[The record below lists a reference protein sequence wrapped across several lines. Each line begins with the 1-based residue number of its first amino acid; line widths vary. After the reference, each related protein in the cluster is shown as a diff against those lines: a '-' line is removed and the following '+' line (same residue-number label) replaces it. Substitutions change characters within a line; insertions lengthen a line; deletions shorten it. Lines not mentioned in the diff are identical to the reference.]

1 MSDKER
7 LAYAITL
14 DTAQLE
20 ASAKKASNEFKNM
33 GGNIENESR
42 RIDSAMRTIG
52 TAAAAYFSVT
62 ALTNFARSVVQV
74 RGEIESLEISFSTL
88 LGSTDK
94 AKELFGAIRDFEVKT
109 PMTLEPLAKGAQTLL
124 GFGVAAEK
132 VMPILRQ
139 IGDISMGNADRFQ
152 SLVLAFAQASANGKL
167 MGQDLLQMINAGFNP
182 LNQISKDT
190 GKSIAELR
198 DEMSQGA
205 ISAEDMERAFASAT
219 AEGGQFY
226 GMLEKQSEG
235 INGALSNLEG
245 AWNSMLNEIGSS
257 QQSVFVS
264 GVNMLT
270 TLVEHYDVFMNAIL
284 SVAAAYGT
292 YKAALM
298 AVWVVEKARNLTES
312 IQLIVMFRKELGLLT
327 AAQQA
332 FNITA
337 WANPYVLL
345 AAAIIG
351 VVTALVLY
359 TDNASNAEKAQE
371 KLNED
376 SDAFRQKLEEERKAI
391 DECINIIRDK
401 TETDYSQIAAYE
413 RLKKLCP
420 EITNAYTMQELAA
433 ADLSETTKRLNEIQ
447 DEETYQHKI
456 DELNKY
462 KSLLEDIMTAEG
474 SWGNL
479 SQENAN
485 LLREKFG
492 TGLLKDKQEQVQEYV
507 NGLQKGVDEIE
518 RIRKEA
524 EYAAL
529 PLDKKLEL
537 AIDERDSIKK
547 EFDRI
552 NKKIKEQQ
560 RKTENSFGIWNID
573 IFLNMRF
580 NNLQG
585 NLKDADAKV
594 SALQAQKNEQT
605 TFQQDYDTAKK
616 EWKKAKSELEKI
628 NSERAKYTSDQ
639 YKKAKEAYDAA
650 EKAYKD
656 LGGDTKENTNLKKQA
671 EERKKL
677 LEDIAKQRKQ
687 LVADASDAEV
697 SALKDG
703 LSKRLR
709 EIENQ
714 KQQTL
719 TAIDREEAELSQKLG
734 KLRQTL
740 SETDR
745 AAFQSQR
752 DAANAKA
759 TNETRE
765 AEEENAE
772 YIKGLYE
779 NLADVFVS
787 EEERKVNAIK
797 RTYQEQRKQLSKD
810 LAGGN
815 ITQSQY
821 DELSGKINTAEAQ
834 EMEDYWISAYGS
846 YYQKREQLQEDWESR
861 LALIPAKY
869 QAEANRLYLEE
880 LSRLDI
886 DQFKKNINWD
896 SVFGDLSKQS
906 LLSLQHTL
914 GQVQSMFESNKGNMD
929 VTEIRDMQEAIKS
942 IEDEIANRNPFTAFA
957 KSLQD
962 ISKYKDEFVTSL
974 NEYKDAQTELIAAQ
988 EEYNLA
994 LQAHLELDMLVQE
1007 GKTSKDTEEYA
1018 QAVENVTN
1026 ATTRLTKAE
1035 TRSNN
1040 AEQGVLTARNNLTI
1054 SYKTFASQ
1062 LKSVNTVIKDVGG
1075 KASNLASVFSDDVAN
1090 GIDKSVG
1097 FISEM
1102 LDATSTVI
1110 DAIGDTGKSVA
1121 SAMQTT
1127 AEATGKAVQD
1137 TATATA
1143 SSISTVE
1150 KASMI
1155 LAVISAALQIA
1166 TAIANLFNNDD
1177 DKQEEIERL
1186 QERIDQ
1192 LQWELDNAEAV
1203 RLQNNTGDAL
1213 QRLRDI
1219 LSQTQEEVLKLHL
1232 TTGQYYSS
1240 WYRTIGRLVYQNDIY
1255 EKSIQKIADAY
1266 AGMSY
1271 TADKALGENRYKDA
1285 RAQLENLAEQQIL
1298 LQRQIDAEK
1307 GKKDSDSGKIADW
1320 EREIQEKAEEMVA
1333 IINEML
1339 EDIIGYTAEDLASE
1353 LGNAFFDAF
1362 KEGEDAAE
1370 AWGEKV
1376 NDIVADI
1383 LRRMMI
1389 QEALEKPIGTVFDK
1403 YKKKWFGSDGTFQ
1416 GFDAVEGSLTGFAG
1430 ELNALVQK
1438 LYTEMDGLPDD
1449 LKGLLMGDAE
1459 RQGASKGIATASQD
1473 SVDEN
1478 NARLTT
1484 IQGHTYLMLQ
1494 NSNVI
1499 RQDVAET
1506 KSILAGM
1513 RELSHT
1519 CAGHLEEI
1527 SRNTYQLYET
1537 NARLKRVEASLSD
1550 ISIKG
1555 IRIKT

>member
-7 LAYAITL
+7 LSYAITL

-20 ASAKKASNEFKNM
+20 ASAKRASNEFKSM
-33 GGNIENESR
+33 GGNIENESK

-74 RGEIESLEISFSTL
+74 RGEIESLEISFATL

-94 AKELFGAIRDFEVKT
+94 AKELFGAIREFEVKT

-132 VMPILRQ
+132 VMPILKQ
-139 IGDISMGNADRFQ
+139 IGDISMGNAERFQ

-182 LNQISKDT
+182 LNQMSKDT

-198 DEMSQGA
+198 DEMSKGA

-264 GVNMLT
+264 GVNLLT
-270 TLVEHYDVFMNAIL
+270 NMVEHYDVFLNAIL

-312 IQLIVMFRKELGLLT
+312 IRLIMMFRKELGLLT

-359 TDNASNAEKAQE
+359 TDSTSNAEKAQE

-376 SDAFRQKLEEERKAI
+376 SDAYRQKLEEERQAI
-391 DECINIIRDK
+391 DECINVIRDK

-456 DELNKY
+456 EELNKY
-462 KSLLEDIMTAEG
+462 RSLLEDIKTAEENW
-474 SWGNL
+474 SNL
-479 SQENAN
+479 SKENAD
-485 LLREKFG
+485 LLREEFG
-492 TGLLKDKQEQVQEYV
+492 TGLLENKQEQVQIIV
-507 NGLQKGVDEIE
+507 DSLQKDVDEIE

-529 PLDKKLEL
+529 PLDTKLEL
-537 AIDERDSIKK
+537 AIDERNSIKQ
-547 EFDRI
+547 EFDRV
-552 NKKIKEQQ
+552 KKEVEEQQ
-560 RKTENSFGIWNID
+560 RKTENSFRIWNVD

-580 NNLQG
+580 RNLQG
-585 NLKDADAKV
+585 SLKDADAKV

-605 TFQQDYDTAKK
+605 TFQQDYDAARK
-616 EWKKAKSELEKI
+616 EWEKAKSELDKI

-656 LGGDTKENTNLKKQA
+656 LGGDTKENANLKKQA

-687 LVADASDAEV
+687 LLADASDAEV
-697 SALKDG
+697 SALQDG

-709 EIENQ
+709 EIENRR
-714 KQQTL
+714 QQTL
-719 TAIDREEAELSQKLG
+719 AAIDQEEAELSQKLG
-734 KLRQTL
+734 KLGQTL
-740 SETDR
+740 SEADR
-745 AAFQSQR
+745 AAFQTQR
-752 DAANAKA
+752 DAANANA

-779 NLADVFVS
+779 DLADVFVS
-787 EEERKVNAIK
+787 EEQRKVNAIK

-810 LAGGN
+810 LTGGN
-815 ITQSQY
+815 ITHSQY
-821 DELSGKINTAEAQ
+821 NDLSGQINAAEGQ
-834 EMEDYWISAYGS
+834 ELEDYWLSAYGN

-861 LALIPAKY
+861 LALIPAKF

-886 DQFKKNINWD
+886 EQFKKNINWD

-906 LLSLQHTL
+906 LSSLQHTL
-914 GQVQSMFESNKGNMD
+914 GQVQSMFDANKGNMD

-942 IEDEIANRNPFTAFA
+942 IEDEIANRNPFTGLVKAMKDIGDA
-957 KSLQD
+957 KD
-962 ISKYKDEFVTSL
+962 MVVTSL
-974 NEYKDAQTELIAAQ
+974 NEYKDAQLELTAAQ
-988 EEYNLA
+988 EQYNLA
-994 LQAHLELDMLVQE
+994 IQAQQELDALIQD

-1026 ATTRLTKAE
+1026 ATNRLTSAE
-1035 TRSNN
+1035 TRSKN
-1040 AEQGVLTARNNLTI
+1040 AEQGVLTARNNLTT
-1054 SYKTFASQ
+1054 SYKTFANQ
-1062 LKSVNTVIKDVGG
+1062 LNNVKGVIDSVGG
-1075 KASNLASVFSDDVAN
+1075 HAKNLADVFSDEVGA
-1090 GIDKSVG
+1090 GIGKAID
-1097 FISEM
+1097 FIDEV

-1110 DAIGDTGKSVA
+1110 SAIGDVGKNVA
-1121 SAMQTT
+1121 SAMSSTVS
-1127 AEATGKAVQD
+1127 AASTGMQAS
-1137 TATATA
+1137 ATAA
-1143 SSISTVE
+1143 AASISTVE
-1150 KASMI
+1150 KASVI

-1166 TAIANLFNNDD
+1166 TAIAGLFNNDEEY
-1177 DKQEEIERL
+1177 QEEIERL
-1186 QERIDQ
+1186 QGRIDQ
-1192 LQWELDNAEAV
+1192 LQWELDNADVV
-1203 RLQNNTGDAL
+1203 RMQDNSFDSIQKLQDVVRET
-1213 QRLRDI
+1213 
-1219 LSQTQEEVLKLHL
+1219 TEEVLKLHNA
-1232 TTGQYYSS
+1232 TAYYYSS
-1240 WYRTIGRLVYQNDIY
+1240 FYRLIGPSVYQNEIY
-1255 EKSIQKIADAY
+1255 LKSIEKIADAY
-1266 AGMSY
+1266 ADIAY
-1271 TADKALGENRYKDA
+1271 TADKALGAEKYESSRS
-1285 RAQLENLAEQQIL
+1285 QLENLAEQQLAI
-1298 LQRQIDAEK
+1298 QQQINAESS
-1307 GKKDSDSGKIADW
+1307 KKDSDSGKIEEW
-1320 EREIQEKAEEMVA
+1320 KREIQEIGQEMVA
-1333 IINEML
+1333 VINEMV
-1339 EDIIGYTAEDLASE
+1339 EDIIGGSAADIAEQ

-1362 KEGEDAAE
+1362 REGEDAAK
-1370 AWGEKV
+1370 AWKDTV
-1376 NDIVADI
+1376 DDIVSDI
-1383 LRRMMI
+1383 VKRMLVT
-1389 QEALEKPIGTVFDK
+1389 ELLEKPIGQLFDR
-1403 YKKKWFGSDGTFQ
+1403 YKTKWFGDDGTFR
-1416 GFDAVEGSLTGFAG
+1416 GIDAINNSMGAFANELYGLVNIFSEGM
-1430 ELNALVQK
+1430 E
-1438 LYTEMDGLPDD
+1438 GLPDE
-1449 LKGLLMGDAE
+1449 LKDIILGDAE
-1459 RQGASKGIATASQD
+1459 TTREGTQKGIATASQE

-1484 IQGHTYLMLQ
+1484 IQGHTYSIMTGVVELNRIGNLVLERLMGIE
-1494 NSNVI
+1494 NNT
-1499 RQDVAET
+1499 AET
-1506 KSILAGM
+1506 
-1513 RELSHT
+1513 
-1519 CAGHLEEI
+1519 
-1527 SRNTYQLYET
+1527 NT
-1537 NARLKRVEASLSD
+1537 RLDNLDKRVTKVSSTLND
-1550 ISIKG
+1550 IQLKG
-1555 IRIKT
+1555 LKIQR

>member
-7 LAYAITL
+7 LSYAITL

-20 ASAKKASNEFKNM
+20 ASAKRASNEFKSM
-33 GGNIENESR
+33 GGNIENESK

-74 RGEIESLEISFSTL
+74 RGEIESLEISFATL

-94 AKELFGAIRDFEVKT
+94 AKELFGAIREFEVKT

-132 VMPILRQ
+132 VMPILKQ
-139 IGDISMGNADRFQ
+139 IGDISMGNAERFQ

-182 LNQISKDT
+182 LNQMSKDT

-198 DEMSQGA
+198 DEMSKGA
-205 ISAEDMERAFASAT
+205 ISAEDMEKAFASAT

-264 GVNMLT
+264 GVNLLT
-270 TLVEHYDVFMNAIL
+270 NMVEHYDVFLNAIL

-312 IQLIVMFRKELGLLT
+312 IRLIMMFRKELGLLT

-359 TDNASNAEKAQE
+359 TDSTSNAEKAQE

-376 SDAFRQKLEEERKAI
+376 SDAFRQKLEEERQAI

-462 KSLLEDIMTAEG
+462 KTLLDDIKTAEENW
-474 SWGNL
+474 SNL
-479 SQENAN
+479 SKDNADM
-485 LLREKFG
+485 LREEFG
-492 TGLLKDKQEQVQEYV
+492 TGLLKNKQEQVQIIV
-507 NGLQKGVDEIE
+507 DSLQKDVDEIE

-529 PLDKKLEL
+529 PLDTKLEL
-537 AIDERDSIKK
+537 AIDERDSIKQ
-547 EFDRI
+547 EFERV
-552 NKKIKEQQ
+552 KKKVEEQQ
-560 RKTENSFGIWNID
+560 RKTEKSFGIWNVD

-580 NNLQG
+580 RNLQG
-585 NLKDADAKV
+585 SLKDADAKV

-605 TFQQDYDTAKK
+605 TFQQDYDSARKAW
-616 EWKKAKSELEKI
+616 EKAKSELDKI
-628 NSERAKYTSDQ
+628 NSERSKYTSDQ

-656 LGGDTKENTNLKKQA
+656 LGGDTKENANIKKQA

-687 LVADASDAEV
+687 LLADASDAEV
-697 SALKDG
+697 SAMQEG

-714 KQQTL
+714 RQRTIE
-719 TAIDREEAELSQKLG
+719 AIDQEEAELSQKLG
-734 KLRQTL
+734 KLGQTL
-740 SETDR
+740 SKADR
-745 AAFQSQR
+745 AAFQTQR
-752 DAANAKA
+752 DAANANA
-759 TNETRE
+759 TNETRN

-787 EEERKVNAIK
+787 EEQRKVNAIK
-797 RTYQEQRKQLSKD
+797 RTYQEQRKQLSRD
-810 LAGGN
+810 LTGGN
-815 ITQSQY
+815 ITQTQY
-821 DELSGKINTAEAQ
+821 NDLSGKINAAEGQ
-834 EMEDYWISAYGS
+834 ELEDYWLSAYGN

-861 LALIPAKY
+861 LALIPAKF

-880 LSRLDI
+880 LSKLDI
-886 DQFKKNINWD
+886 EQFKKNINWD

-906 LLSLQHTL
+906 LSSLQHTL
-914 GQVQSMFESNKGNMD
+914 GQVQSMFDANKGNMD

-942 IEDEIANRNPFTAFA
+942 IEDEIANRNPFTGLIKAMKDIGDA
-957 KSLQD
+957 KD
-962 ISKYKDEFVTSL
+962 MVVTSL
-974 NEYKDAQTELIAAQ
+974 NEYKDAQIELTAAQ
-988 EEYNLA
+988 EQYNLA
-994 LQAHLELDMLVQE
+994 KQAQQELDALVQE

-1026 ATTRLTKAE
+1026 ATNRLTSAE
-1035 TRSNN
+1035 TRSKN
-1040 AEQGVLTARNNLTI
+1040 AEQGVLTARNNLTT
-1054 SYKTFASQ
+1054 SYKTFANQ
-1062 LKSVNTVIKDVGG
+1062 LNNVKGVIDNVGG
-1075 KASNLASVFSDDVAN
+1075 HAKNLADVFSDEVGA
-1090 GIDKSVG
+1090 GIGKAID
-1097 FISEM
+1097 FIDEV

-1110 DAIGDTGKSVA
+1110 SAIGDVGKNVA
-1121 SAMQTT
+1121 SAMSSTVS
-1127 AEATGKAVQD
+1127 AASTGMQAS
-1137 TATATA
+1137 ATAA
-1143 SSISTVE
+1143 AASISTVE
-1150 KASMI
+1150 KASVI

-1166 TAIANLFNNDD
+1166 TAIAGLFNNDEEY
-1177 DKQEEIERL
+1177 QEEIERL
-1186 QERIDQ
+1186 QGRIDQ
-1192 LQWELDNAEAV
+1192 LQWELDNADVV
-1203 RLQNNTGDAL
+1203 RMQDNSFDSLQKL
-1213 QRLRDI
+1213 QDVVRE
-1219 LSQTQEEVLKLHL
+1219 TTEEVLKLHNA
-1232 TTGQYYSS
+1232 TAYYYSS
-1240 WYRTIGRLVYQNDIY
+1240 FYRLIGPSVYQNEIY
-1255 EKSIQKIADAY
+1255 LKSIEKIADAY
-1266 AGMSY
+1266 ADIAY
-1271 TADKALGENRYKDA
+1271 TADKALGAEKYESSRS
-1285 RAQLENLAEQQIL
+1285 QLENLAEQQLAI
-1298 LQRQIDAEK
+1298 QQQINAESS
-1307 GKKDSDSGKIADW
+1307 KKDSDSGKIEEWKRD
-1320 EREIQEKAEEMVA
+1320 IQEIGQEMVA
-1333 IINEML
+1333 VINEMV
-1339 EDIIGYTAEDLASE
+1339 EDIIGGSAADIAEQ
-1353 LGNAFFDAF
+1353 LGDAFFDAF
-1362 KEGEDAAE
+1362 REGEDAAK
-1370 AWGEKV
+1370 AWKDTV
-1376 NDIVADI
+1376 DDIVSDI
-1383 LRRMMI
+1383 VKRMLVT
-1389 QEALEKPIGTVFDK
+1389 ELLEKPIGQLFDR
-1403 YKKKWFGSDGTFQ
+1403 YKTKWFGDDGTFK
-1416 GFDAVEGSLTGFAG
+1416 GIDAINNSMGAFANELYGLVNIFSEGM
-1430 ELNALVQK
+1430 E
-1438 LYTEMDGLPDD
+1438 GLPDE
-1449 LKGLLMGDAE
+1449 LKDIILGDAE
-1459 RQGASKGIATASQD
+1459 TTREGTQKGIATASQE

-1484 IQGHTYLMLQ
+1484 IQGHTYSIMTGVVELNRIGNLVLERLMGIE
-1494 NSNVI
+1494 NNT
-1499 RQDVAET
+1499 AET
-1506 KSILAGM
+1506 
-1513 RELSHT
+1513 
-1519 CAGHLEEI
+1519 
-1527 SRNTYQLYET
+1527 NTKLD
-1537 NARLKRVEASLSD
+1537 NLDKRVSKVSSTLND
-1550 ISIKG
+1550 IQLKG
-1555 IRIKT
+1555 LRIQR

>member
-7 LAYAITL
+7 LSYAITL

-20 ASAKKASNEFKNM
+20 ASAKRASNEFKSM
-33 GGNIENESR
+33 GGNIENESK

-74 RGEIESLEISFSTL
+74 RGEIESLEISFATL

-132 VMPILRQ
+132 VMPILKQ

-182 LNQISKDT
+182 LNQMSKDT

-198 DEMSQGA
+198 DEMSKGA

-264 GVNMLT
+264 GVNLLT
-270 TLVEHYDVFMNAIL
+270 NMVEHYDVFLNAIL

-312 IQLIVMFRKELGLLT
+312 IRLIMMFRKELGLLT

-359 TDNASNAEKAQE
+359 TDSTSNAEKAQE

-376 SDAFRQKLEEERKAI
+376 SDAYRQKLEEERQAI
-391 DECINIIRDK
+391 DECINVIRDK

-433 ADLSETTKRLNEIQ
+433 ADLSDTTKRLNEIQ
-447 DEETYQHKI
+447 DEETYQHKVE
-456 DELNKY
+456 ELKKY
-462 KSLLEDIMTAEG
+462 SSLLEDIKTAEEN
-474 SWGNL
+474 WTNL
-479 SQENAN
+479 SKENAD
-485 LLREKFG
+485 LLRDEFG
-492 TGLLKDKQEQVQEYV
+492 TGLLKNKQEQVQIIV
-507 NGLQKGVDEIE
+507 DSLQKDVDEIE

-529 PLDKKLEL
+529 PLDTKLEL
-537 AIDERDSIKK
+537 AIDERDSIKQ
-547 EFDRI
+547 EFERV
-552 NKKIKEQQ
+552 KKKVEEQQ
-560 RKTENSFGIWNID
+560 RKTEKSFGIWNMD

-580 NNLQG
+580 RNLQG
-585 NLKDADAKV
+585 SLKDADAKV

-605 TFQQDYDTAKK
+605 TFQQDYDAARK
-616 EWKKAKSELEKI
+616 EWEKAKSELDKI

-656 LGGDTKENTNLKKQA
+656 LGGDTKENANLKKQA

-687 LVADASDAEV
+687 LLADASDAEV
-697 SALKDG
+697 SALQDG

-709 EIENQ
+709 EIENRR
-714 KQQTL
+714 QQTL
-719 TAIDREEAELSQKLG
+719 AAIDQEEAELSQKLG
-734 KLRQTL
+734 KLGQTL
-740 SETDR
+740 SEADR
-745 AAFQSQR
+745 AAFQTQR
-752 DAANAKA
+752 DAANANA

-779 NLADVFVS
+779 DLADVFVS
-787 EEERKVNAIK
+787 EEQRKVNAIK

-810 LAGGN
+810 LTGGN

-821 DELSGKINTAEAQ
+821 NDLSGQINAAEGQ
-834 EMEDYWISAYGS
+834 ELEDYWLSAYGN

-861 LALIPAKY
+861 LALIPAKF

-886 DQFKKNINWD
+886 EQFKKNINWD

-906 LLSLQHTL
+906 LSSLQHTL
-914 GQVQSMFESNKGNMD
+914 GQVQSMFDANKGNMD

-942 IEDEIANRNPFTAFA
+942 IEDEIANRNPFTGLVKAMKDIGDA
-957 KSLQD
+957 KD
-962 ISKYKDEFVTSL
+962 MVVTSL
-974 NEYKDAQTELIAAQ
+974 NEYKDAQLELTAAQ
-988 EEYNLA
+988 EQYNLA
-994 LQAHLELDMLVQE
+994 IQAQQELDALIQE

-1026 ATTRLTKAE
+1026 ATNRLTSAE
-1035 TRSNN
+1035 TRSKN
-1040 AEQGVLTARNNLTI
+1040 AEQGVLTARNNLTT
-1054 SYKTFASQ
+1054 SYKSFANQ
-1062 LKSVNTVIKDVGG
+1062 LNNVKGVIDNVGG
-1075 KASNLASVFSDDVAN
+1075 HAKNLADVFSDEVGA
-1090 GIDKSVG
+1090 GIGKAID
-1097 FISEM
+1097 FIDEV

-1110 DAIGDTGKSVA
+1110 SAIGDVGKNVA
-1121 SAMQTT
+1121 SAMSSTVS
-1127 AEATGKAVQD
+1127 AASTGMQAS
-1137 TATATA
+1137 ATAA
-1143 SSISTVE
+1143 AASISTVE
-1150 KASMI
+1150 KASVI

-1166 TAIANLFNNDD
+1166 TAIAGLFNNDEEY
-1177 DKQEEIERL
+1177 QEEIERL
-1186 QERIDQ
+1186 QGRIDQ
-1192 LQWELDNAEAV
+1192 LQWELDNADVV
-1203 RLQNNTGDAL
+1203 RMQDNSFDSIQKLQDVVRETTA
-1213 QRLRDI
+1213 
-1219 LSQTQEEVLKLHL
+1219 EVLKLHNA
-1232 TTGQYYSS
+1232 TASYYSS
-1240 WYRTIGRLVYQNDIY
+1240 FHRQIGPAVYQNEIY
-1255 EKSIQKIADAY
+1255 LKSIEKIADAY
-1266 AGMSY
+1266 AGISY
-1271 TADKALGENRYKDA
+1271 TADKALGAEKYESSRS
-1285 RAQLENLAEQQIL
+1285 QLENLAEQQLAI
-1298 LQRQIDAEK
+1298 QQQINAESS
-1307 GKKDSDSGKIADW
+1307 KKDSDSGKIEEW
-1320 EREIQEKAEEMVA
+1320 KREIQEIGHEMVA
-1333 IINEML
+1333 VINEMV
-1339 EDIIGYTAEDLASE
+1339 EDIIGGSAADIAEQ

-1362 KEGEDAAE
+1362 REGEDAAK
-1370 AWGEKV
+1370 AWKDTV
-1376 NDIVADI
+1376 DDIVSDI
-1383 LRRMMI
+1383 VKRMLVT
-1389 QEALEKPIGTVFDK
+1389 ELLEKPIGQLFDR
-1403 YKKKWFGSDGTFQ
+1403 YKTKWFGDDGTFR
-1416 GFDAVEGSLTGFAG
+1416 GIDAINNSMGAFANELYGLVNIFSEGM
-1430 ELNALVQK
+1430 E
-1438 LYTEMDGLPDD
+1438 GLPDE
-1449 LKGLLMGDAE
+1449 LKDIILGDAE
-1459 RQGASKGIATASQD
+1459 TTREGTQKGIATASQE

-1484 IQGHTYLMLQ
+1484 IQGHTYSIMTGVVELNRIGNLVLERLMGIE
-1494 NSNVI
+1494 NNT
-1499 RQDVAET
+1499 AET
-1506 KSILAGM
+1506 
-1513 RELSHT
+1513 
-1519 CAGHLEEI
+1519 
-1527 SRNTYQLYET
+1527 NT
-1537 NARLKRVEASLSD
+1537 RLDNLDKRVTKVSSTLND
-1550 ISIKG
+1550 IQLKG
-1555 IRIKT
+1555 LKIQR

>member
-7 LAYAITL
+7 LSYAITL

-20 ASAKKASNEFKNM
+20 ASAKRASNEFKSM
-33 GGNIENESR
+33 GGNIENESK

-74 RGEIESLEISFSTL
+74 RGEIESLEISFATL

-132 VMPILRQ
+132 VMPILKQ

-182 LNQISKDT
+182 LNQMSKDT

-198 DEMSQGA
+198 DEMSRGA
-205 ISAEDMERAFASAT
+205 ISAEDMEKAFAAAT

-235 INGALSNLEG
+235 VNGALSNLEG

-257 QQSVFVS
+257 QQNVFVS
-264 GVNMLT
+264 GVNLLT
-270 TLVEHYDVFMNAIL
+270 TMVEHYDVFLDAIL

-312 IQLIVMFRKELGLLT
+312 IRLIMMFRKELGLLT

-345 AAAIIG
+345 AAAIVG

-359 TDNASNAEKAQE
+359 TDSTSDAEKAQE

-376 SDAFRQKLEEERKAI
+376 SDAFRQKLEEERQAI

-401 TETDYSQIAAYE
+401 TETDYAQIAAYE

-420 EITNAYTMQELAA
+420 ELTNAYTMQELAA
-433 ADLSETTKRLNEIQ
+433 ADLSDTTKRLNERQ
-447 DEETYQHKI
+447 DEETYQHKVE
-456 DELNKY
+456 ELKKY
-462 KSLLEDIMTAEG
+462 SSLLDDIKTAEENW
-474 SWGNL
+474 SNL
-479 SQENAN
+479 SKDNADM
-485 LLREKFG
+485 LREKYG
-492 TGLLKDKQEQVQEYV
+492 TGLLKNKQKRVQIAV
-507 NGLQKGVDEIE
+507 DSLQKDVDEIE

-529 PLDKKLEL
+529 PLDTKLEL
-537 AIDERDSIKK
+537 AIDERDSIKQ
-547 EFDRI
+547 EFDRV
-552 NKKIKEQQ
+552 KKEVEEQQ
-560 RKTENSFGIWNID
+560 RKTENSFGIWNVD

-580 NNLQG
+580 RNLQG
-585 NLKDADAKV
+585 SLKDADAKV
-594 SALQAQKNEQT
+594 SALQAQENEQT
-605 TFQQDYDTAKK
+605 TFQQDYDAARK
-616 EWKKAKSELEKI
+616 EWEKAKSELDKI

-656 LGGDTKENTNLKKQA
+656 LGGDTKENANLKKQA

-687 LVADASDAEV
+687 LLADASDAEV
-697 SALKDG
+697 SALQDG

-709 EIENQ
+709 EIENR

-719 TAIDREEAELSQKLG
+719 AAIDQEEAELSQKLG
-734 KLRQTL
+734 KLGQTL
-740 SETDR
+740 SEADR
-745 AAFQSQR
+745 VAFQTQR
-752 DAANAKA
+752 DAANANA

-779 NLADVFVS
+779 DLADVFVS
-787 EEERKVNAIK
+787 EEQRKVNAIK

-810 LAGGN
+810 LTGGN

-821 DELSGKINTAEAQ
+821 NDLSGQINAAEGQ
-834 EMEDYWISAYGS
+834 ELEDYWLSAYGN

-861 LALIPAKY
+861 LALIPAKF

-880 LSRLDI
+880 LSKLDI
-886 DQFKKNINWD
+886 EQFKKNINWD

-906 LLSLQHTL
+906 LSSLQHTL
-914 GQVQSMFESNKGNMD
+914 GQVQSMFDANKGNMD

-942 IEDEIANRNPFTAFA
+942 IEDEIANRNPFTGLIKAMKDIGDA
-957 KSLQD
+957 KD
-962 ISKYKDEFVTSL
+962 MVVTSL
-974 NEYKDAQTELIAAQ
+974 NEYKDAQIELAAAQ
-988 EEYNLA
+988 EQYNLA
-994 LQAHLELDMLVQE
+994 IQAQQELDALVQE

-1026 ATTRLTKAE
+1026 ATNRLTSAE
-1035 TRSNN
+1035 TRSEN
-1040 AEQGVLTARNNLTI
+1040 AEQGVLTARNNLTT
-1054 SYKTFASQ
+1054 SYKSFANQ
-1062 LKSVNTVIKDVGG
+1062 LNNVKGVIDNVGG
-1075 KASNLASVFSDDVAN
+1075 HAKNLADVFSDEVGA
-1090 GIDKSVG
+1090 GIGKAID
-1097 FISEM
+1097 FIDEV

-1110 DAIGDTGKSVA
+1110 SAIGDVGKNVA
-1121 SAMQTT
+1121 SAMSSTVS
-1127 AEATGKAVQD
+1127 AASTGMQAS
-1137 TATATA
+1137 ATAA
-1143 SSISTVE
+1143 AASISTVE
-1150 KASMI
+1150 KASVI

-1166 TAIANLFNNDD
+1166 TAIANLFNDD
-1177 DKQEEIERL
+1177 DEKQKEIENL
-1186 QERIDQ
+1186 QRRIDQ
-1192 LQWELDNAEAV
+1192 LQWELDNADVVRMQDNSFDSMQKLQDAV
-1203 RLQNNTGDAL
+1203 REATA
-1213 QRLRDI
+1213 
-1219 LSQTQEEVLKLHL
+1219 EVLNLHNA
-1232 TTGQYYSS
+1232 TAYYYSS
-1240 WYRTIGRLVYQNDIY
+1240 LYRLVGSAVYQNEIY
-1255 EKSIQKIADAY
+1255 LKSIEKIADAY
-1266 AGMSY
+1266 ADIPY
-1271 TADKALGENRYKDA
+1271 TADKALGAEKYKSS
-1285 RAQLENLAEQQIL
+1285 RSQLKNLAEQQL
-1298 LQRQIDAEK
+1298 LIQKQINEEQSKKKTDHGKIEEWQRQI
-1307 GKKDSDSGKIADW
+1307 
-1320 EREIQEKAEEMVA
+1320 QEVGHEMVA
-1333 IINEML
+1333 VINEMM
-1339 EDIIGYTAEDLASE
+1339 EDIIGGSATDIAEQ

-1362 KEGEDAAE
+1362 REGEDAAK
-1370 AWGEKV
+1370 AWKDTV
-1376 NDIVADI
+1376 DDIVSDI
-1383 LRRMMI
+1383 VKRMLVT
-1389 QEALEKPIGTVFDK
+1389 EFLEKPIGQLFDR
-1403 YKKKWFGSDGTFQ
+1403 YKTKWFGDDGTF
-1416 GFDAVEGSLTGFAG
+1416 GDIGAINDSMGAFANELYELVNTFSEGM
-1430 ELNALVQK
+1430 ER
-1438 LYTEMDGLPDD
+1438 LPDE
-1449 LKGLLMGDAE
+1449 LKDIILGDAE
-1459 RQGASKGIATASQD
+1459 TTREGTQKGIATASQE

-1484 IQGHTYLMLQ
+1484 IQGHTYSIMTGVVELNRIGNLVLERLMGIE
-1494 NSNVI
+1494 NNT
-1499 RQDVAET
+1499 AET
-1506 KSILAGM
+1506 
-1513 RELSHT
+1513 
-1519 CAGHLEEI
+1519 
-1527 SRNTYQLYET
+1527 NT
-1537 NARLKRVEASLSD
+1537 RLDNLDKRVTKVSSTLND
-1550 ISIKG
+1550 IQLKG
-1555 IRIKT
+1555 LKIQR

>member
-20 ASAKKASNEFKNM
+20 ASAKRASNEFKSM
-33 GGNIENESR
+33 GGNIENESK

-74 RGEIESLEISFSTL
+74 RGEIESLEISFATL

-132 VMPILRQ
+132 VMPILKQ

-182 LNQISKDT
+182 LNQMSKDT

-198 DEMSQGA
+198 DEMSRGA
-205 ISAEDMERAFASAT
+205 ISAEDMEKAFAAAT

-235 INGALSNLEG
+235 VNGALSNLEG

-257 QQSVFVS
+257 QQNVFVS
-264 GVNMLT
+264 GVNLLT
-270 TLVEHYDVFMNAIL
+270 TMVEHYDVFLNAIL

-312 IQLIVMFRKELGLLT
+312 IRLIMMFRKELGLLT

-359 TDNASNAEKAQE
+359 TDSTSNAEKAQE

-376 SDAFRQKLEEERKAI
+376 SDAYRQKLEEERQAI

-401 TETDYSQIAAYE
+401 TETDYAQIAAYE

-420 EITNAYTMQELAA
+420 ELTNAYTMQELAA
-433 ADLSETTKRLNEIQ
+433 SDLSDTTKRLNEIQ

-456 DELNKY
+456 EELNKY
-462 KSLLEDIMTAEG
+462 RSLLEDIKTAEENW
-474 SWGNL
+474 SNL
-479 SQENAN
+479 SKENAD
-485 LLREKFG
+485 LLREEFG
-492 TGLLKDKQEQVQEYV
+492 TGLLENKQEQVQIIV
-507 NGLQKGVDEIE
+507 DSLQKDVDEIE

-529 PLDKKLEL
+529 PLDTKLEL
-537 AIDERDSIKK
+537 AIDERDSIKQ
-547 EFDRI
+547 EFDRV
-552 NKKIKEQQ
+552 KKEVEEQQ
-560 RKTENSFGIWNID
+560 RKTENSFGIWNVD

-580 NNLQG
+580 RNLQG
-585 NLKDADAKV
+585 SLKDADAKV

-605 TFQQDYDTAKK
+605 TFQQDYDAARK
-616 EWKKAKSELEKI
+616 EWEKAKSELDKI

-656 LGGDTKENTNLKKQA
+656 LGGDTKENANLKKQA

-687 LVADASDAEV
+687 LLADASDAEV
-697 SALKDG
+697 SALQDG

-709 EIENQ
+709 EIENRR
-714 KQQTL
+714 QQTL
-719 TAIDREEAELSQKLG
+719 AAIDQEEAELSQKLG
-734 KLRQTL
+734 KLGQTL
-740 SETDR
+740 SEADR
-745 AAFQSQR
+745 AAFQTQR
-752 DAANAKA
+752 DAANANA

-779 NLADVFVS
+779 DLADVFVS
-787 EEERKVNAIK
+787 EEQRKVNAIK

-810 LAGGN
+810 LTGGN

-821 DELSGKINTAEAQ
+821 NDLSGQINAAEGQ
-834 EMEDYWISAYGS
+834 ELEDYWLSAYGN

-861 LALIPAKY
+861 LALIPAKF

-886 DQFKKNINWD
+886 EQFKKNINWD

-906 LLSLQHTL
+906 LSSLQHTL
-914 GQVQSMFESNKGNMD
+914 GQVQSMFDANKGNMD

-942 IEDEIANRNPFTAFA
+942 IEDEIANRNPFTGLVKAMKDIGDA
-957 KSLQD
+957 KD
-962 ISKYKDEFVTSL
+962 MVVTSL
-974 NEYKDAQTELIAAQ
+974 NEYKDAQLELTAAQ
-988 EEYNLA
+988 EQYNLA
-994 LQAHLELDMLVQE
+994 IQAQQELDALIQE

-1026 ATTRLTKAE
+1026 ATNRLTSAE
-1035 TRSNN
+1035 TRSKN
-1040 AEQGVLTARNNLTI
+1040 AEQGVLTARNNLTT
-1054 SYKTFASQ
+1054 SYKSFANQ
-1062 LKSVNTVIKDVGG
+1062 LNNVKGVIDNVGG
-1075 KASNLASVFSDDVAN
+1075 HAKNLADVFSDEVGA
-1090 GIDKSVG
+1090 GIGKAID
-1097 FISEM
+1097 FIDEV

-1110 DAIGDTGKSVA
+1110 SAIGDVGKNVA
-1121 SAMQTT
+1121 SAMSSTVS
-1127 AEATGKAVQD
+1127 AASTGMQAS
-1137 TATATA
+1137 ATAA
-1143 SSISTVE
+1143 AASISTVE
-1150 KASMI
+1150 KASVI

-1166 TAIANLFNNDD
+1166 TAIAGLFNNDEEY
-1177 DKQEEIERL
+1177 QEEIERL
-1186 QERIDQ
+1186 QGRIDQ
-1192 LQWELDNAEAV
+1192 LQWELDNADVV
-1203 RLQNNTGDAL
+1203 RMQDNSFDSIQKLQDVVRETTA
-1213 QRLRDI
+1213 
-1219 LSQTQEEVLKLHL
+1219 EVLKLHNA
-1232 TTGQYYSS
+1232 TAYYYSS
-1240 WYRTIGRLVYQNDIY
+1240 FYRLIGQAVYQNEIY
-1255 EKSIQKIADAY
+1255 LKSIEKIADAY
-1266 AGMSY
+1266 ADIAY
-1271 TADKALGENRYKDA
+1271 TADKALGAEKYESSRS
-1285 RAQLENLAEQQIL
+1285 QLENLAEQQLAI
-1298 LQRQIDAEK
+1298 QQQINAESS
-1307 GKKDSDSGKIADW
+1307 KKDSDSGKIEEW
-1320 EREIQEKAEEMVA
+1320 KREIQEIGQEMVA
-1333 IINEML
+1333 VINEMV
-1339 EDIIGYTAEDLASE
+1339 EDIIGGSAADIAEQ

-1362 KEGEDAAE
+1362 REGEDAAK
-1370 AWGEKV
+1370 AWKDTV
-1376 NDIVADI
+1376 DDIVSDI
-1383 LRRMMI
+1383 VKRMLVT
-1389 QEALEKPIGTVFDK
+1389 ELLEKPIGQLFDR
-1403 YKKKWFGSDGTFQ
+1403 YKTKWFGDDGTFR
-1416 GFDAVEGSLTGFAG
+1416 GIDAINNSMGAFANELYGLVNIFSEGM
-1430 ELNALVQK
+1430 E
-1438 LYTEMDGLPDD
+1438 GLPDE
-1449 LKGLLMGDAE
+1449 LKDIILGDAE
-1459 RQGASKGIATASQD
+1459 TTREGTQKGIATASQE

-1484 IQGHTYLMLQ
+1484 IQGHTYSIMTGVVELNRIGNLVLERLMGIE
-1494 NSNVI
+1494 NNT
-1499 RQDVAET
+1499 AET
-1506 KSILAGM
+1506 
-1513 RELSHT
+1513 
-1519 CAGHLEEI
+1519 
-1527 SRNTYQLYET
+1527 NT
-1537 NARLKRVEASLSD
+1537 RLDNLDKRVTKVSSTLND
-1550 ISIKG
+1550 IQLKG
-1555 IRIKT
+1555 LKIQR

>member
-7 LAYAITL
+7 LSYAITL

-20 ASAKKASNEFKNM
+20 ASAKRASNEFKSM

-42 RIDSAMRTIG
+42 RIDNAMRTIG

-74 RGEIESLEISFSTL
+74 RGEIESLEISFATL

-132 VMPILRQ
+132 VMPILKQ

-182 LNQISKDT
+182 LNQMSKDT

-198 DEMSQGA
+198 DEMSRGA
-205 ISAEDMERAFASAT
+205 ISAEDMEKAFAAAT

-235 INGALSNLEG
+235 VNGALSNLEG

-257 QQSVFVS
+257 QQNVFVS
-264 GVNMLT
+264 GVNLLT
-270 TLVEHYDVFMNAIL
+270 TMVEHYDVFLNAIL

-298 AVWVVEKARNLTES
+298 AVWVVEKARNLTEN
-312 IQLIVMFRKELGLLT
+312 IRLIMMFRKELGLLT

-359 TDNASNAEKAQE
+359 TDSTSNAEKAQE

-376 SDAFRQKLEEERKAI
+376 SDAFRQKLEEERQAI

-401 TETDYSQIAAYE
+401 TETDYAQIAAYE

-420 EITNAYTMQELAA
+420 ELTNAYTMQELAA
-433 ADLSETTKRLNEIQ
+433 ADLSDTTKRLNEIQ

-456 DELNKY
+456 EELNKY
-462 KSLLEDIMTAEG
+462 RSLLEDIKTAEENW
-474 SWGNL
+474 SNL
-479 SQENAN
+479 SKENAD
-485 LLREKFG
+485 LLRDEFG
-492 TGLLKDKQEQVQEYV
+492 TGLLENKQEQVQIIV
-507 NGLQKGVDEIE
+507 DSLQKDVDEIE

-529 PLDKKLEL
+529 PLDTKLEL

-547 EFDRI
+547 EFDRV
-552 NKKIKEQQ
+552 KKEVEEQQ
-560 RKTENSFGIWNID
+560 RKTENSFGIWNVD

-580 NNLQG
+580 RNLQG
-585 NLKDADAKV
+585 SLKDADAKV

-605 TFQQDYDTAKK
+605 TFQQDYDAARK
-616 EWKKAKSELEKI
+616 EWEKAKSELDKI

-639 YKKAKEAYDAA
+639 YKKAKEAYDTA

-656 LGGDTKENTNLKKQA
+656 LGGNTKENDNLKKQA

-687 LVADASDAEV
+687 LLADASDAEV
-697 SALKDG
+697 SALQEG

-709 EIENQ
+709 EIENRR
-714 KQQTL
+714 QQTL
-719 TAIDREEAELSQKLG
+719 TAIDQEEAELSQKLG
-734 KLRQTL
+734 KLGQTL
-740 SETDR
+740 SEADR
-745 AAFQSQR
+745 AAFQTQR
-752 DAANAKA
+752 DAANANA

-779 NLADVFVS
+779 DLADVFVS
-787 EEERKVNAIK
+787 EEQRKVNAIK
-797 RTYQEQRKQLSKD
+797 RTYQEQRKQLSRD
-810 LAGGN
+810 LTGGN

-821 DELSGKINTAEAQ
+821 NDLSGKINAAEGQ
-834 EMEDYWISAYGS
+834 ELEDYWLSAYGN

-861 LALIPAKY
+861 LALIPAKF
-869 QAEANRLYLEE
+869 QAEANRMYLEE

-886 DQFKKNINWD
+886 EQFKKNINWD

-906 LLSLQHTL
+906 LSSLQHTL
-914 GQVQSMFESNKGNMD
+914 GQVQSMFDANKGNMD

-942 IEDEIANRNPFTAFA
+942 IEDEIANRNPFTGLVKAMKDIGDA
-957 KSLQD
+957 KD
-962 ISKYKDEFVTSL
+962 MVVTSL
-974 NEYKDAQTELIAAQ
+974 NEYKDAQLELTAAQ
-988 EEYNLA
+988 EQYNLA
-994 LQAHLELDMLVQE
+994 IQAQQELDALVQE

-1026 ATTRLTKAE
+1026 ATNRLTSAE
-1035 TRSNN
+1035 TRSKN
-1040 AEQGVLTARNNLTI
+1040 AEQGVLTARNNLTT
-1054 SYKTFASQ
+1054 SYKTFANQ
-1062 LKSVNTVIKDVGG
+1062 LNNVKGVIDNVGG
-1075 KASNLASVFSDDVAN
+1075 HAKNLADVFSDEVGA
-1090 GIDKSVG
+1090 GIGKAID
-1097 FISEM
+1097 FIDEV

-1110 DAIGDTGKSVA
+1110 SAIGDVGKNVA
-1121 SAMQTT
+1121 SAMSSTVS
-1127 AEATGKAVQD
+1127 AASTGMQAS
-1137 TATATA
+1137 ATAA
-1143 SSISTVE
+1143 AASISTVE
-1150 KASMI
+1150 KASVI

-1166 TAIANLFNNDD
+1166 TAIAGLFNNDEEY
-1177 DKQEEIERL
+1177 QEEIERL
-1186 QERIDQ
+1186 QGRIDQ
-1192 LQWELDNAEAV
+1192 LQWELDNAEVV
-1203 RLQNNTGDAL
+1203 RMQDNSFDSIQKLQDVVRETTA
-1213 QRLRDI
+1213 
-1219 LSQTQEEVLKLHL
+1219 EVLKLHNA
-1232 TTGQYYSS
+1232 TAYYYSS
-1240 WYRTIGRLVYQNDIY
+1240 FYRLIGTAVYQNEIY
-1255 EKSIQKIADAY
+1255 LKSIEKIADAY
-1266 AGMSY
+1266 ADIAY
-1271 TADKALGENRYKDA
+1271 TADKALGAEKYESSRS
-1285 RAQLENLAEQQIL
+1285 QLENLAEQQLAI
-1298 LQRQIDAEK
+1298 QQQINAESS
-1307 GKKDSDSGKIADW
+1307 KKDSDSGKIEEW
-1320 EREIQEKAEEMVA
+1320 KREIQEIGQEMVA
-1333 IINEML
+1333 VINEMV
-1339 EDIIGYTAEDLASE
+1339 EDIIGGSAADIAEQ

-1362 KEGEDAAE
+1362 REGEDAAK
-1370 AWGEKV
+1370 AWKDTV
-1376 NDIVADI
+1376 DDIVSDI
-1383 LRRMMI
+1383 VKRMLVT
-1389 QEALEKPIGTVFDK
+1389 ELLEKPIGQLFDR
-1403 YKKKWFGSDGTFQ
+1403 YKTKWFGDDGTFK
-1416 GFDAVEGSLTGFAG
+1416 GIDAINNSMGAFANELYGLVSIFSEGM
-1430 ELNALVQK
+1430 E
-1438 LYTEMDGLPDD
+1438 GLPDE
-1449 LKGLLMGDAE
+1449 LKDIILGDAE
-1459 RQGASKGIATASQD
+1459 ATREGTQKGIATASQE

-1484 IQGHTYLMLQ
+1484 IQGHTYSIMTGVVELNRIGNLVLERLMGIE
-1494 NSNVI
+1494 NNT
-1499 RQDVAET
+1499 AET
-1506 KSILAGM
+1506 NM
-1513 RELSHT
+1513 RLDN
-1519 CAGHLEEI
+1519 LD
-1527 SRNTYQLYET
+1527 
-1537 NARLKRVEASLSD
+1537 KRVTKVSSTLND
-1550 ISIKG
+1550 IQLKG
-1555 IRIKT
+1555 LKIQR

>member
-7 LAYAITL
+7 LSYAITL

-20 ASAKKASNEFKNM
+20 ASAKRASNEFKSM
-33 GGNIENESR
+33 GGNIENESK

-74 RGEIESLEISFSTL
+74 RGEIESLEISFATL

-132 VMPILRQ
+132 VMPILKQ

-182 LNQISKDT
+182 LNQMSKDT

-198 DEMSQGA
+198 DEMSRGA
-205 ISAEDMERAFASAT
+205 ISAEDMEKAFAAAT

-235 INGALSNLEG
+235 VNGALSNLEG

-257 QQSVFVS
+257 QQNVFVS
-264 GVNMLT
+264 GVNLLT
-270 TLVEHYDVFMNAIL
+270 TMVEHYDVFLNAIL

-312 IQLIVMFRKELGLLT
+312 IRLIMMFRKELGLLT

-359 TDNASNAEKAQE
+359 TDSTSNAEKAQE

-376 SDAFRQKLEEERKAI
+376 SDAFRQKLEEERQAI

-401 TETDYSQIAAYE
+401 TETDYAQIAAYE

-420 EITNAYTMQELAA
+420 ELTNAYTMQELAA
-433 ADLSETTKRLNEIQ
+433 SDLSDTTRRLNEIQ

-456 DELNKY
+456 EELNKY
-462 KSLLEDIMTAEG
+462 RSLLEDIKTAEENW
-474 SWGNL
+474 SNL
-479 SQENAN
+479 SKENAD
-485 LLREKFG
+485 LLREEFG
-492 TGLLKDKQEQVQEYV
+492 TGLLKNKQEQVQIIV
-507 NGLQKGVDEIE
+507 DSLQKDVDEIE

-529 PLDKKLEL
+529 PLDTKLEL
-537 AIDERDSIKK
+537 AIDERDSIKQ
-547 EFDRI
+547 EFDRV
-552 NKKIKEQQ
+552 KKEVEEQQ
-560 RKTENSFGIWNID
+560 RKTENSFRIWNVD

-580 NNLQG
+580 RNLQG
-585 NLKDADAKV
+585 SLKDADAKV

-605 TFQQDYDTAKK
+605 TFQQDYDSARKAW
-616 EWKKAKSELEKI
+616 EKAKSELDKI

-656 LGGDTKENTNLKKQA
+656 LGGDTKENANLKKQA

-687 LVADASDAEV
+687 LLADASDAEV
-697 SALKDG
+697 SALQDG

-709 EIENQ
+709 EIENRR
-714 KQQTL
+714 QQTL
-719 TAIDREEAELSQKLG
+719 AAIDQEEAELSQKLG
-734 KLRQTL
+734 KLGHTL
-740 SETDR
+740 SEADR
-745 AAFQSQR
+745 AAFQTQR
-752 DAANAKA
+752 DAANANA

-779 NLADVFVS
+779 DLADVFVS
-787 EEERKVNAIK
+787 EEQRKVNAIK
-797 RTYQEQRKQLSKD
+797 RTYQEQRKQLGKD
-810 LAGGN
+810 LTGGN

-821 DELSGKINTAEAQ
+821 NDLSGQINAAEGQ
-834 EMEDYWISAYGS
+834 ELEDYWLSAYGN

-861 LALIPAKY
+861 LALIPAKF

-886 DQFKKNINWD
+886 EQFKKNINWD

-906 LLSLQHTL
+906 LSSLQHTL
-914 GQVQSMFESNKGNMD
+914 GQVQSMFDANKGNMD

-942 IEDEIANRNPFTAFA
+942 IEDEIANRNPFTGLVKAMKDIGDA
-957 KSLQD
+957 KD
-962 ISKYKDEFVTSL
+962 MVVTSL
-974 NEYKDAQTELIAAQ
+974 NEYKEAQLELTAAQ
-988 EEYNLA
+988 EQYNLA
-994 LQAHLELDMLVQE
+994 IQAQQELDALVQE

-1026 ATTRLTKAE
+1026 ATNRLTSAE
-1035 TRSNN
+1035 TRSKN
-1040 AEQGVLTARNNLTI
+1040 AEQGVLTARNNLTT
-1054 SYKTFASQ
+1054 SYKSFANQ
-1062 LKSVNTVIKDVGG
+1062 LNNVKGVIDNVGG
-1075 KASNLASVFSDDVAN
+1075 HAKNLADVFSDEVGA
-1090 GIDKSVG
+1090 GIGKAID
-1097 FISEM
+1097 FIDEV

-1110 DAIGDTGKSVA
+1110 SAIGDVGKNVA
-1121 SAMQTT
+1121 SAMSSTVS
-1127 AEATGKAVQD
+1127 AASTGMQAS
-1137 TATATA
+1137 ATAA
-1143 SSISTVE
+1143 AASISTVE
-1150 KASMI
+1150 KASVI

-1166 TAIANLFNNDD
+1166 TAIAGLFNNDEEY
-1177 DKQEEIERL
+1177 QEEIERL
-1186 QERIDQ
+1186 QGRIDQ
-1192 LQWELDNAEAV
+1192 LQWELDNADVV
-1203 RLQNNTGDAL
+1203 RMQDNSFDSIQKLQDVVKETTA
-1213 QRLRDI
+1213 
-1219 LSQTQEEVLKLHL
+1219 EVLKLHNA
-1232 TTGQYYSS
+1232 TAYYYSS
-1240 WYRTIGRLVYQNDIY
+1240 FYRMIGPALYQNEIY
-1255 EKSIQKIADAY
+1255 LASVKKIADEY
-1266 AGMSY
+1266 AKLDY
-1271 TADKALGENRYKDA
+1271 TTDKALGAEKYESSRS
-1285 RAQLENLAEQQIL
+1285 QLENLAEQQLAI
-1298 LQRQIDAEK
+1298 QQQINAESS
-1307 GKKDSDSGKIADW
+1307 KKDSDSGKIEEWKRD
-1320 EREIQEKAEEMVA
+1320 IQEIGQEMVA
-1333 IINEML
+1333 VINEMV
-1339 EDIIGYTAEDLASE
+1339 EDIIGGSAADIAEQ
-1353 LGNAFFDAF
+1353 LGDAFFDAF
-1362 KEGEDAAE
+1362 REGEDAAK
-1370 AWGEKV
+1370 AWKDTV
-1376 NDIVADI
+1376 DDIVSDI
-1383 LRRMMI
+1383 VKRMLVT
-1389 QEALEKPIGTVFDK
+1389 ELLEKPIGQIFDRYRK
-1403 YKKKWFGSDGTFQ
+1403 RWFGEDGTFK
-1416 GFDAVEGSLTGFAG
+1416 GIDAITNSMGDFAN
-1430 ELNALVQK
+1430 ELYSWVNAFSDGM
-1438 LYTEMDGLPDD
+1438 EGLPDE
-1449 LKGLLMGDAE
+1449 LKDIILGDAE
-1459 RQGASKGIATASQD
+1459 ATREGTQKGIATASQE

-1484 IQGHTYLMLQ
+1484 IQGHTYSIMTGVVELNRIGNLVLERLMGIE
-1494 NSNVI
+1494 NNT
-1499 RQDVAET
+1499 AET
-1506 KSILAGM
+1506 
-1513 RELSHT
+1513 
-1519 CAGHLEEI
+1519 
-1527 SRNTYQLYET
+1527 NT
-1537 NARLKRVEASLSD
+1537 RLDNLDKRVSKVSSTLND
-1550 ISIKG
+1550 IQLKG
-1555 IRIKT
+1555 LKIQR

>member
-7 LAYAITL
+7 LSYAITL

-20 ASAKKASNEFKNM
+20 ASAKRASNEFKSM
-33 GGNIENESR
+33 GGNIENESK

-74 RGEIESLEISFSTL
+74 RGEIESLEISFATL

-132 VMPILRQ
+132 VMPILKQ

-182 LNQISKDT
+182 LNQMSKDT

-198 DEMSQGA
+198 DEMSRGA
-205 ISAEDMERAFASAT
+205 ISAEDMEKAFAAAT

-235 INGALSNLEG
+235 VNGALSNLEG

-257 QQSVFVS
+257 QQNVFVS
-264 GVNMLT
+264 GVNLLT
-270 TLVEHYDVFMNAIL
+270 TMVEHYDVFLNAIL

-312 IQLIVMFRKELGLLT
+312 IRLIMMFRKELGLLT

-359 TDNASNAEKAQE
+359 TDSTSNAEKAQE

-376 SDAFRQKLEEERKAI
+376 SDAFRQKLEDERQAI

-401 TETDYSQIAAYE
+401 TETDYAQIAAYE

-420 EITNAYTMQELAA
+420 ELTNAYTMQELAA
-433 ADLSETTKRLNEIQ
+433 ADLSDTTKRLNEIQ
-447 DEETYQHKI
+447 DEETYQHKVE
-456 DELNKY
+456 ELKKY
-462 KSLLEDIMTAEG
+462 SSLLDDIKTAEENW
-474 SWGNL
+474 SNL
-479 SQENAN
+479 SKDNADM
-485 LLREKFG
+485 LREEFG
-492 TGLLKDKQEQVQEYV
+492 TGLLKNKQEQVQIIV
-507 NGLQKGVDEIE
+507 DSLQKDVDEIE

-529 PLDKKLEL
+529 PLDTKLEL
-537 AIDERDSIKK
+537 AIDERDSIKQ
-547 EFDRI
+547 EFDRV
-552 NKKIKEQQ
+552 KKEVEEQQ
-560 RKTENSFGIWNID
+560 RKTENSFGIWNVD

-580 NNLQG
+580 RNLQG
-585 NLKDADAKV
+585 SLKDADAKV

-605 TFQQDYDTAKK
+605 TFQQDYDAARK
-616 EWKKAKSELEKI
+616 EWEKAKSELDKI

-656 LGGDTKENTNLKKQA
+656 LGGDTKENANLKKQA

-687 LVADASDAEV
+687 LLADASDAEV
-697 SALKDG
+697 SALQDG

-709 EIENQ
+709 EIENRR
-714 KQQTL
+714 QQTL
-719 TAIDREEAELSQKLG
+719 AAIDQEEAELSQKLG
-734 KLRQTL
+734 KLGQTL
-740 SETDR
+740 SEADR
-745 AAFQSQR
+745 VAFQTQR
-752 DAANAKA
+752 DAANANA

-787 EEERKVNAIK
+787 EEQRKVNAIK
-797 RTYQEQRKQLSKD
+797 RTYQEQRKQLSRD
-810 LAGGN
+810 LTGGN
-815 ITQSQY
+815 ITQTQY
-821 DELSGKINTAEAQ
+821 NDLSGKINAAEGQ
-834 EMEDYWISAYGS
+834 ELEDYWLSAYGN

-861 LALIPAKY
+861 LALIPAKF

-886 DQFKKNINWD
+886 EQFKKNINWD

-906 LLSLQHTL
+906 LSSLQHTL
-914 GQVQSMFESNKGNMD
+914 GQVQSMFDANKGNMD

-942 IEDEIANRNPFTAFA
+942 IEDEIANRNPFTGLIKAMKDIGDA
-957 KSLQD
+957 KD
-962 ISKYKDEFVTSL
+962 MVVTSL
-974 NEYKDAQTELIAAQ
+974 NEYKDAQIELTAAQ
-988 EEYNLA
+988 EQYNLA
-994 LQAHLELDMLVQE
+994 IQAQQELDALVQE

-1026 ATTRLTKAE
+1026 ATNRLTSAE
-1035 TRSNN
+1035 TRSKN
-1040 AEQGVLTARNNLTI
+1040 AEQGVLTARNNLTT
-1054 SYKTFASQ
+1054 SYKSFANQ
-1062 LKSVNTVIKDVGG
+1062 LNNVKSVIDNVGG
-1075 KASNLASVFSDDVAN
+1075 HAKNLADVFSDEVGA
-1090 GIDKSVG
+1090 GIGKAID
-1097 FISEM
+1097 FIDEV

-1110 DAIGDTGKSVA
+1110 SAIGDVGKNVA
-1121 SAMQTT
+1121 SAMSSTVS
-1127 AEATGKAVQD
+1127 AASTGMQAS
-1137 TATATA
+1137 ATAA
-1143 SSISTVE
+1143 AASISTVE
-1150 KASMI
+1150 KASVI

-1166 TAIANLFNNDD
+1166 TAIAGLFNNDEEY
-1177 DKQEEIERL
+1177 QEEIERL
-1186 QERIDQ
+1186 QGRIDQ
-1192 LQWELDNAEAV
+1192 LQWELDNADVV
-1203 RLQNNTGDAL
+1203 RMQDNSFDSLQKL
-1213 QRLRDI
+1213 QDVVRE
-1219 LSQTQEEVLKLHL
+1219 TTAEVLKLHNA
-1232 TTGQYYSS
+1232 TAYYYSS
-1240 WYRTIGRLVYQNDIY
+1240 FYRLIGPSLYQSEIY
-1255 EKSIQKIADAY
+1255 QKSIEKIADAY
-1266 AGMSY
+1266 ADIEYS
-1271 TADKALGENRYKDA
+1271 ADKALGAEKYESSRS
-1285 RAQLENLAEQQIL
+1285 QLENLAEQQLAI
-1298 LQRQIDAEK
+1298 QQQINAESS
-1307 GKKDSDSGKIADW
+1307 KKDSDSGKIEEWKRD
-1320 EREIQEKAEEMVA
+1320 IQEIGQEMVA
-1333 IINEML
+1333 VINEMV
-1339 EDIIGYTAEDLASE
+1339 EDIIGGSAADIAEQ
-1353 LGNAFFDAF
+1353 LGDAFFDAF
-1362 KEGEDAAE
+1362 REGEDAAK
-1370 AWGEKV
+1370 AWKDTV
-1376 NDIVADI
+1376 DDIVSDI
-1383 LRRMMI
+1383 VKRMLVT
-1389 QEALEKPIGTVFDK
+1389 ELLEKPIGQLFDR
-1403 YKKKWFGSDGTFQ
+1403 YKTKWFGDDGTFK
-1416 GFDAVEGSLTGFAG
+1416 GIDAINNSMGAFANELYGLVNIFSEGM
-1430 ELNALVQK
+1430 E
-1438 LYTEMDGLPDD
+1438 GLPDE
-1449 LKGLLMGDAE
+1449 LKDIILGDAE
-1459 RQGASKGIATASQD
+1459 TTREGTQKGIATASQE

-1484 IQGHTYLMLQ
+1484 IQGHTYSIMTGVVELNRIGNLVLERLMGIE
-1494 NSNVI
+1494 NNT
-1499 RQDVAET
+1499 AET
-1506 KSILAGM
+1506 
-1513 RELSHT
+1513 
-1519 CAGHLEEI
+1519 
-1527 SRNTYQLYET
+1527 NTKLD
-1537 NARLKRVEASLSD
+1537 NLDKRVSKVSSTLND
-1550 ISIKG
+1550 IQLKG
-1555 IRIKT
+1555 LRIQR

>member
-7 LAYAITL
+7 LSYAITL

-20 ASAKKASNEFKNM
+20 ASAKRASNEFKSM
-33 GGNIENESR
+33 GGNIENESK

-74 RGEIESLEISFSTL
+74 RGEIESLEISFATL

-132 VMPILRQ
+132 VMPILKQ

-182 LNQISKDT
+182 LNQMSKDT

-198 DEMSQGA
+198 DEMSKGA

-264 GVNMLT
+264 GVNLLT
-270 TLVEHYDVFMNAIL
+270 NMVEHYDVFLNAIL

-312 IQLIVMFRKELGLLT
+312 IRLIMMFRKELGLLT

-359 TDNASNAEKAQE
+359 TDSTSNTEKAHE

-376 SDAFRQKLEEERKAI
+376 SDAYRQKLEEERQAI
-391 DECINIIRDK
+391 DECINVIRDK

-433 ADLSETTKRLNEIQ
+433 ADLSDTTKRLNEIQ
-447 DEETYQHKI
+447 DEETYQHKVE
-456 DELNKY
+456 ELKKY
-462 KSLLEDIMTAEG
+462 SSLLEDIKTAEEN
-474 SWGNL
+474 WTNL
-479 SQENAN
+479 SKENAD
-485 LLREKFG
+485 LLRDEFG
-492 TGLLKDKQEQVQEYV
+492 TGLLKNKQEQVQIIV
-507 NGLQKGVDEIE
+507 DSLQKDVDEIE

-529 PLDKKLEL
+529 PLDTKLEL
-537 AIDERDSIKK
+537 AIDERDSIKQ
-547 EFDRI
+547 EFERV
-552 NKKIKEQQ
+552 KKKVEEQQ
-560 RKTENSFGIWNID
+560 RKTEKSFGIWNVD

-580 NNLQG
+580 RNLQG
-585 NLKDADAKV
+585 SLKDADAKV

-605 TFQQDYDTAKK
+605 TSQQDYDAARK
-616 EWKKAKSELEKI
+616 EWEKAKSELDKI

-656 LGGDTKENTNLKKQA
+656 LGGDTKENANLKKQA

-687 LVADASDAEV
+687 LLADASDAEV
-697 SALKDG
+697 SALQDG

-709 EIENQ
+709 EIENRR
-714 KQQTL
+714 QQTL
-719 TAIDREEAELSQKLG
+719 AAIDQEEAELSQKLG
-734 KLRQTL
+734 KLGQTL
-740 SETDR
+740 SEADR
-745 AAFQSQR
+745 AAFQTQR
-752 DAANAKA
+752 DAANANA

-779 NLADVFVS
+779 DLADVFVS
-787 EEERKVNAIK
+787 EEQRKVNAIK

-810 LAGGN
+810 LTGGN

-821 DELSGKINTAEAQ
+821 NDLSGQINAAEGQ
-834 EMEDYWISAYGS
+834 ELEDYWLSAYGN

-861 LALIPAKY
+861 LALIPAKF

-886 DQFKKNINWD
+886 EQFKKNINWD

-906 LLSLQHTL
+906 LSSLQHTL
-914 GQVQSMFESNKGNMD
+914 GQVQSMFDANKGNMD

-942 IEDEIANRNPFTAFA
+942 IEDEIANRNPFTGLVKAMKDIGDA
-957 KSLQD
+957 KD
-962 ISKYKDEFVTSL
+962 MVVTSL
-974 NEYKDAQTELIAAQ
+974 NEYKDAQLELTAAQ
-988 EEYNLA
+988 EQYNLA
-994 LQAHLELDMLVQE
+994 IQAQQELDALIQE

-1026 ATTRLTKAE
+1026 ATNRLTSAE
-1035 TRSNN
+1035 TRSKN
-1040 AEQGVLTARNNLTI
+1040 AEQGVLTARNNLTT
-1054 SYKTFASQ
+1054 SYKSFANQ
-1062 LKSVNTVIKDVGG
+1062 LNNVKGVIDNVGG
-1075 KASNLASVFSDDVAN
+1075 HAKNLADVFSDEVGA
-1090 GIDKSVG
+1090 GIGKAID
-1097 FISEM
+1097 FIDEV

-1110 DAIGDTGKSVA
+1110 SAIGDVGKNVA
-1121 SAMQTT
+1121 SAMSSTVS
-1127 AEATGKAVQD
+1127 AASTGMQAS
-1137 TATATA
+1137 ATAA
-1143 SSISTVE
+1143 AASISTVE
-1150 KASMI
+1150 KASVI

-1166 TAIANLFNNDD
+1166 TAIAGLFNNDEEY
-1177 DKQEEIERL
+1177 QEEKRL
-1186 QERIDQ
+1186 QGRIDQ
-1192 LQWELDNAEAV
+1192 LQWELDNADVV
-1203 RLQNNTGDAL
+1203 RMQDNSFDSIQKLQDVVRETTA
-1213 QRLRDI
+1213 
-1219 LSQTQEEVLKLHL
+1219 EVLKLHNA
-1232 TTGQYYSS
+1232 TAYYYSS
-1240 WYRTIGRLVYQNDIY
+1240 FYRLIGPAVYQNEIY
-1255 EKSIQKIADAY
+1255 LKSIEKIADAY
-1266 AGMSY
+1266 ADIAY
-1271 TADKALGENRYKDA
+1271 TADKALGAEKYESSRS
-1285 RAQLENLAEQQIL
+1285 QLENLAEQQLAIH
-1298 LQRQIDAEK
+1298 QQINAESS
-1307 GKKDSDSGKIADW
+1307 KKDSDSGKIEEW
-1320 EREIQEKAEEMVA
+1320 KREIQEIGHEMVA
-1333 IINEML
+1333 VINEMV
-1339 EDIIGYTAEDLASE
+1339 EDIIGGSAADIAEQ

-1362 KEGEDAAE
+1362 REGEDAAK
-1370 AWGEKV
+1370 AWKDTV
-1376 NDIVADI
+1376 DDIVSDI
-1383 LRRMMI
+1383 VKRMLVT
-1389 QEALEKPIGTVFDK
+1389 ELLEKPIGQLFDR
-1403 YKKKWFGSDGTFQ
+1403 YKTKWFGDDGTFR
-1416 GFDAVEGSLTGFAG
+1416 GIDAINNSMGAFANELYGLVNIFSEGM
-1430 ELNALVQK
+1430 E
-1438 LYTEMDGLPDD
+1438 GLPDE
-1449 LKGLLMGDAE
+1449 LKDIILGDAE
-1459 RQGASKGIATASQD
+1459 TTREGTQKGIATASQE

-1484 IQGHTYLMLQ
+1484 IQGHTYSIMTGVVELNRIGNLVLERLMGIE
-1494 NSNVI
+1494 NNT
-1499 RQDVAET
+1499 AET
-1506 KSILAGM
+1506 
-1513 RELSHT
+1513 
-1519 CAGHLEEI
+1519 
-1527 SRNTYQLYET
+1527 NT
-1537 NARLKRVEASLSD
+1537 RLDNLDKRVTKVSSTLND
-1550 ISIKG
+1550 IQLKG
-1555 IRIKT
+1555 LKIQR

>member
-7 LAYAITL
+7 LSYAITL

-20 ASAKKASNEFKNM
+20 ASAKRASNEFKSM
-33 GGNIENESR
+33 GGNIENESK

-74 RGEIESLEISFSTL
+74 RGEIESLEISFATL

-94 AKELFGAIRDFEVKT
+94 AKELFGAIREFEVKT

-132 VMPILRQ
+132 VMPILKQ
-139 IGDISMGNADRFQ
+139 IGDISMGNAERFQ

-182 LNQISKDT
+182 LNQMSKDT

-198 DEMSQGA
+198 DEMSKGT
-205 ISAEDMERAFASAT
+205 ISAEDMEKAFASAT

-264 GVNMLT
+264 GVNLLT
-270 TLVEHYDVFMNAIL
+270 NMVEHYDVFLNAIL

-312 IQLIVMFRKELGLLT
+312 IRLIMMFRKELGLLT

-359 TDNASNAEKAQE
+359 TDNATNAEKAQE

-376 SDAFRQKLEEERKAI
+376 SDAFRQKLEEERQAI
-391 DECINIIRDK
+391 DECINVIRDK

-420 EITNAYTMQELAA
+420 ELTNAYTMQELAA
-433 ADLSETTKRLNEIQ
+433 ADLSDTTKRLNEIQ
-447 DEETYQHKI
+447 DEETYQHKVE
-456 DELNKY
+456 ELKKY
-462 KSLLEDIMTAEG
+462 SSLLDDIKTAEENW
-474 SWGNL
+474 SNL
-479 SQENAN
+479 SKDNADM
-485 LLREKFG
+485 LREEFG
-492 TGLLKDKQEQVQEYV
+492 TGLLKNKQEQVQIIV
-507 NGLQKGVDEIE
+507 DSLQKDVDEIE

-529 PLDKKLEL
+529 PLDTKLEL
-537 AIDERDSIKK
+537 AIDERDSIKQ
-547 EFDRI
+547 EFERV
-552 NKKIKEQQ
+552 KKKVEEQQ
-560 RKTENSFGIWNID
+560 RKTEKSFGIWNVD

-580 NNLQG
+580 RNLQG
-585 NLKDADAKV
+585 SLKDADAKV

-605 TFQQDYDTAKK
+605 TFQQDYDSARK
-616 EWKKAKSELEKI
+616 EWEKAKSELDKI
-628 NSERAKYTSDQ
+628 NSERSKYTSDQ
-639 YKKAKEAYDAA
+639 YKKAKETYDAA

-687 LVADASDAEV
+687 LLADASDAEI
-697 SALKDG
+697 SALQDG
-703 LSKRLR
+703 LKKRLR

-714 KQQTL
+714 RKQTIS
-719 TAIDREEAELSQKLG
+719 AIDQEEAELSQKLG
-734 KLRQTL
+734 KLGQTL
-740 SETDR
+740 SESDR
-745 AAFQSQR
+745 KAFQTQR
-752 DAANAKA
+752 DAANATA

-779 NLADVFVS
+779 DLADVFVS
-787 EEERKVNAIK
+787 EEQRKVNAIK

-810 LAGGN
+810 LTGGN

-821 DELSGKINTAEAQ
+821 NDLSGQINAAEGQ
-834 EMEDYWISAYGS
+834 ELEDYWLSAYGN

-861 LALIPAKY
+861 LALIPAKF

-880 LSRLDI
+880 LSKLDI
-886 DQFKKNINWD
+886 EQFKKSINWD

-906 LLSLQHTL
+906 LSSLQHTL
-914 GQVQSMFESNKGNMD
+914 GQVQSMFDANKGNMD

-942 IEDEIANRNPFTAFA
+942 IEDEIANRNPFTGLIKAMKDIGDA
-957 KSLQD
+957 KD
-962 ISKYKDEFVTSL
+962 MVVTSL
-974 NEYKDAQTELIAAQ
+974 NEYKDAQIELTAAQ
-988 EEYNLA
+988 EQYNLA
-994 LQAHLELDMLVQE
+994 IQAQQELDALVQE

-1026 ATTRLTKAE
+1026 ATNRLTSAE
-1035 TRSNN
+1035 TRSKN
-1040 AEQGVLTARNNLTI
+1040 AEQGVLTARNNLTT
-1054 SYKTFASQ
+1054 SYKTFANQ
-1062 LKSVNTVIKDVGG
+1062 LNNVKGVIDNVGG
-1075 KASNLASVFSDDVAN
+1075 HAKNLADVFSDEVGA
-1090 GIDKSVG
+1090 GIGKAID
-1097 FISEM
+1097 FIDEV

-1110 DAIGDTGKSVA
+1110 SAIGDVGKNVA
-1121 SAMQTT
+1121 SAMSSTVS
-1127 AEATGKAVQD
+1127 AASTGMQAS
-1137 TATATA
+1137 ATAA
-1143 SSISTVE
+1143 AASISTVE
-1150 KASMI
+1150 KASVI

-1166 TAIANLFNNDD
+1166 TAIAGLFNNDEEY
-1177 DKQEEIERL
+1177 QEEIERL
-1186 QERIDQ
+1186 QGRIDQ
-1192 LQWELDNAEAV
+1192 LQWELDNADVV
-1203 RLQNNTGDAL
+1203 RMQDNSFDSLQKL
-1213 QRLRDI
+1213 QDVVRE
-1219 LSQTQEEVLKLHL
+1219 TTAEVLKLHNA
-1232 TTGQYYSS
+1232 TSYYHSS
-1240 WYRTIGRLVYQNDIY
+1240 FYRLIGPALYQSEIY
-1255 EKSIQKIADAY
+1255 QKSIEKIADAY
-1266 AGMSY
+1266 ADIEYS
-1271 TADKALGENRYKDA
+1271 ADKALGAEKYESSRS
-1285 RAQLENLAEQQIL
+1285 QLENLAEQQLAI
-1298 LQRQIDAEK
+1298 QQQINAESS
-1307 GKKDSDSGKIADW
+1307 KKDSDSGKIEEWKRD
-1320 EREIQEKAEEMVA
+1320 IQEIGHEMVA
-1333 IINEML
+1333 VINEMV
-1339 EDIIGYTAEDLASE
+1339 EDIIGGSAADIAEQ
-1353 LGNAFFDAF
+1353 LGDAFFDAF
-1362 KEGEDAAE
+1362 REGEDAAK
-1370 AWGEKV
+1370 AWKDTV
-1376 NDIVADI
+1376 DDIVSDI
-1383 LRRMMI
+1383 VKRMLVT
-1389 QEALEKPIGTVFDK
+1389 ELLEKPIGQLFDR
-1403 YKKKWFGSDGTFQ
+1403 YKTKWFGDDGTFK
-1416 GFDAVEGSLTGFAG
+1416 GIDAINNSMGAFANELYGLVNIFSEGM
-1430 ELNALVQK
+1430 E
-1438 LYTEMDGLPDD
+1438 GLPDE
-1449 LKGLLMGDAE
+1449 LKDIILGDTE
-1459 RQGASKGIATASQD
+1459 TTREGTQKGIATASQE

-1484 IQGHTYLMLQ
+1484 IQGHTYSIMTGVVELNRIGNLVLERLMGIE
-1494 NSNVI
+1494 NNT
-1499 RQDVAET
+1499 AET
-1506 KSILAGM
+1506 NMKLDN
-1513 RELSHT
+1513 LD
-1519 CAGHLEEI
+1519 
-1527 SRNTYQLYET
+1527 
-1537 NARLKRVEASLSD
+1537 KRVSKVSSTLND
-1550 ISIKG
+1550 IQLKG
-1555 IRIKT
+1555 LRIQR

>member
-7 LAYAITL
+7 LSYAITL

-20 ASAKKASNEFKNM
+20 ASAKRASNEFKSM
-33 GGNIENESR
+33 GGNIENESK

-74 RGEIESLEISFSTL
+74 RGEIESLEISFATL

-94 AKELFGAIRDFEVKT
+94 AKELFGAIREFEVKT

-132 VMPILRQ
+132 VMPILKQ
-139 IGDISMGNADRFQ
+139 IGDISMGNAERFQ

-182 LNQISKDT
+182 LNQMSKDT

-198 DEMSQGA
+198 DEMSKGT
-205 ISAEDMERAFASAT
+205 ISAEDMEKAFASAT

-264 GVNMLT
+264 GVNLLT
-270 TLVEHYDVFMNAIL
+270 NMVEHYDVFLNAIL

-312 IQLIVMFRKELGLLT
+312 IRLIMMFRKELGLLT

-359 TDNASNAEKAQE
+359 TDSTSNAEKAQE

-376 SDAFRQKLEEERKAI
+376 SDAYRQKLEEERQAI
-391 DECINIIRDK
+391 DECINVIRDK

-462 KSLLEDIMTAEG
+462 KTLLDDIKQADEDWTK
-474 SWGNL
+474 L
-479 SQENAN
+479 SEQNAN
-485 LLREKFG
+485 LLREEFG
-492 TGLLKDKQEQVQEYV
+492 TGLLENKQEQVQTIV
-507 NGLQKGVDEIE
+507 DSLQKDVDEIE

-529 PLDKKLEL
+529 PLDTKLEL
-537 AIDERDSIKK
+537 AIDERDSIRK
-547 EFDRI
+547 EFDRV
-552 NKKIKEQQ
+552 KKEVEEQQ
-560 RKTENSFGIWNID
+560 RKTENSFGIWSVD

-580 NNLQG
+580 HNLQG
-585 NLKDADAKV
+585 SLKDADAKV
-594 SALQAQKNEQT
+594 SALQAQKNAQT
-605 TFQQDYDTAKK
+605 TFQQDYDSARK
-616 EWKKAKSELEKI
+616 EWEKAKSELDKI
-628 NSERAKYTSDQ
+628 NSERSKYTSDQ
-639 YKKAKEAYDAA
+639 YKKAKETYDAA

-687 LVADASDAEV
+687 LLADASDAEI
-697 SALKDG
+697 SALQDG
-703 LSKRLR
+703 LKKRLR

-714 KQQTL
+714 RKQTIS
-719 TAIDREEAELSQKLG
+719 AIDQEEAELSQKLG
-734 KLRQTL
+734 KLGQTL
-740 SETDR
+740 SESDR
-745 AAFQSQR
+745 KAFQTQR
-752 DAANAKA
+752 DAANANA
-759 TNETRE
+759 TKETRN

-787 EEERKVNAIK
+787 EEQRKVNAIK
-797 RTYQEQRKQLSKD
+797 RTYQEQRKQLGKD

-815 ITQSQY
+815 ITQDQY
-821 DELSGKINTAEAQ
+821 NDLSGKINAAEGQ
-834 EMEDYWISAYGS
+834 ELEDYWLSAYGN

-880 LSRLDI
+880 LSKLDI
-886 DQFKKNINWD
+886 EQFKKNINWD

-906 LLSLQHTL
+906 LSSLQHTL
-914 GQVQSMFESNKGNMD
+914 GQVQTMFDANKGNMD

-942 IEDEIANRNPFTAFA
+942 IEDEIANRNPFTGLIKAMKDIGDA
-957 KSLQD
+957 KD
-962 ISKYKDEFVTSL
+962 MVVTSL
-974 NEYKDAQTELIAAQ
+974 NEYKDAQIELTAAQ
-988 EEYNLA
+988 EQYNLA
-994 LQAHLELDMLVQE
+994 IQAQQELDALVQD

-1026 ATTRLTKAE
+1026 ATNRLTSAE
-1035 TRSNN
+1035 TRSKN
-1040 AEQGVLTARNNLTI
+1040 AEQGVLTARNNLTT
-1054 SYKTFASQ
+1054 SYKTFANQ
-1062 LKSVNTVIKDVGG
+1062 LNNVKGVIDSVGG
-1075 KASNLASVFSDDVAN
+1075 HAKNLADVFSDEVGA
-1090 GIDKSVG
+1090 GIGKAID
-1097 FISEM
+1097 FIDEV

-1110 DAIGDTGKSVA
+1110 SAIGDVGKNVA
-1121 SAMQTT
+1121 SAMSSTVS
-1127 AEATGKAVQD
+1127 AASTGMQAS
-1137 TATATA
+1137 ATAA
-1143 SSISTVE
+1143 AASISTVE
-1150 KASMI
+1150 KASVI

-1166 TAIANLFNNDD
+1166 TAIAGLFNNDEEY
-1177 DKQEEIERL
+1177 QEEIERL
-1186 QERIDQ
+1186 QGRIDQ
-1192 LQWELDNAEAV
+1192 LQWELDNADVV
-1203 RLQNNTGDAL
+1203 RMQDNSFDSLQKL
-1213 QRLRDI
+1213 QDVV
-1219 LSQTQEEVLKLHL
+1219 SETTAEVLKLHNA
-1232 TTGQYYSS
+1232 TANYYSS
-1240 WYRTIGRLVYQNDIY
+1240 FYRQIGQVLYQSEIY
-1255 EKSIQKIADAY
+1255 KNSIEKIADAY
-1266 AGMSY
+1266 ADIEYS
-1271 TADKALGENRYKDA
+1271 ADKALGAEKYESSRS
-1285 RAQLENLAEQQIL
+1285 QLENLAEQQLAI
-1298 LQRQIDAEK
+1298 QQQINAESS
-1307 GKKDSDSGKIADW
+1307 KKDSDSGKIEEWKRD
-1320 EREIQEKAEEMVA
+1320 IQEIGQEMVA
-1333 IINEML
+1333 VINEMV
-1339 EDIIGYTAEDLASE
+1339 EDIIGGSAADIAEQ
-1353 LGNAFFDAF
+1353 LGDAFFDAF
-1362 KEGEDAAE
+1362 REGEDAAK
-1370 AWGEKV
+1370 AWKDTV
-1376 NDIVADI
+1376 DDIVSDI
-1383 LRRMMI
+1383 VKRMLVT
-1389 QEALEKPIGTVFDK
+1389 ELLEKPIGQLFDR
-1403 YKKKWFGSDGTFQ
+1403 YKTKWFGDDGTFK
-1416 GFDAVEGSLTGFAG
+1416 GIDAINNSMGAFANELYGLVNIFSEGM
-1430 ELNALVQK
+1430 E
-1438 LYTEMDGLPDD
+1438 GLPDE
-1449 LKGLLMGDAE
+1449 LKDIILGDAE
-1459 RQGASKGIATASQD
+1459 TTREGTQKGIATASQE

-1484 IQGHTYLMLQ
+1484 IQGHTYSIMTGVVELNRIGNLVLERLMGIE
-1494 NSNVI
+1494 NNT
-1499 RQDVAET
+1499 AET
-1506 KSILAGM
+1506 
-1513 RELSHT
+1513 
-1519 CAGHLEEI
+1519 
-1527 SRNTYQLYET
+1527 NTKLD
-1537 NARLKRVEASLSD
+1537 NLDKRVSKVSSTLND
-1550 ISIKG
+1550 IQLKG
-1555 IRIKT
+1555 LRIQR